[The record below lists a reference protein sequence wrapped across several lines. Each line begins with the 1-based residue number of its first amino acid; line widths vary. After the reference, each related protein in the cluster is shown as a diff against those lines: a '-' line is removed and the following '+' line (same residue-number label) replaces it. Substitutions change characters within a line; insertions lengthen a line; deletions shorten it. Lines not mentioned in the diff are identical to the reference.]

1 MGALKLPT
9 ITKDTGTLKTTY
21 NEKQIVNLM
30 QSLDISRADAIEILQ
45 SDAEIDKGAKLF
57 ELTPEQKAVEKKMR
71 KTVKAVAPNGKK
83 IQRELKIDDNREKLL
98 KSIIELFNEKF
109 SIENIE
115 RPPRTTNKIR
125 FDFMG
130 DTFNV
135 IIAKE
140 RKKKGE

>member
-1 MGALKLPT
+1 
-9 ITKDTGTLKTTY
+9 
-21 NEKQIVNLM
+21 M
-30 QSLDISRADAIEILQ
+30 QSLSVSKEEAIEILQ

-57 ELTPEQKAVEKKMR
+57 ELTEEQKAVEKKMR

-115 RPPRTTNKIR
+115 RPPRTTNKIK
-125 FDFMG
+125 FEFFS
-130 DTFNV
+130 DTFTGT
-135 IIAKE
+135 IAKE
-140 RKKKGE
+140 RKKSR

>member
-21 NEKQIVNLM
+21 NEKEIVNLM
-30 QSLDISRADAIEILQ
+30 QSLDISRADAIEILL

-135 IIAKE
+135 TIAKE

>member
-1 MGALKLPT
+1 
-9 ITKDTGTLKTTY
+9 
-21 NEKQIVNLM
+21 M
-30 QSLDISRADAIEILQ
+30 QSLDISRNEAIEILQ
-45 SDAEIDKGAKLF
+45 ADAEIDKGVKLF

-71 KTVKAVAPNGKK
+71 KTVNAVAPNGKK
-83 IQRELKIDDNREKLL
+83 VQRELKIDDNREKLL
-98 KSIIELFNEKF
+98 NSIIELFNKKF

-135 IIAKE
+135 TIAKE
-140 RKKKGE
+140 RKKR

>member
-1 MGALKLPT
+1 MK
-9 ITKDTGTLKTTY
+9 Y
-21 NEKQIVNLM
+21 SEKQIANLM
-30 QSLDISRADAIEILQ
+30 QLLEVSRNEAIEILQ
-45 SDAEIDKGAKLF
+45 TDAEIDKGAKLF

-98 KSIIELFNEKF
+98 SSIIELFNKKF

-115 RPPRTTNKIR
+115 RPPRTTNKIK
-125 FDFMG
+125 FEFFG
-130 DTFNV
+130 DTFTV
-135 IIAKE
+135 TVTKE

>member
-1 MGALKLPT
+1 MRSK
-9 ITKDTGTLKTTY
+9 Y
-21 NEKQIVNLM
+21 NEKKIVNLM
-30 QSLDISRADAIEILQ
+30 QSLDVSKEEAIEILQ

-98 KSIIELFNEKF
+98 VSIIELFNEKF

-125 FDFMG
+125 FQFYG
-130 DTFNV
+130 DTFTV
-135 IIAKE
+135 TIAKE
-140 RKKKGE
+140 RKKSK

>member
-1 MGALKLPT
+1 MK
-9 ITKDTGTLKTTY
+9 Y
-21 NEKQIVNLM
+21 SEKQIANLM
-30 QSLDISRADAIEILQ
+30 QSLEVSRNEAIEILKA
-45 SDAEIDKGAKLF
+45 DAEIDKGAKLF

-98 KSIIELFNEKF
+98 TSIIELFNKKF

-125 FDFMG
+125 FDFFG
-130 DTFNV
+130 DTFTV
-135 IIAKE
+135 TVAKE
-140 RKKKGE
+140 RKKKVNS

>member
-1 MGALKLPT
+1 
-9 ITKDTGTLKTTY
+9 
-21 NEKQIVNLM
+21 M
-30 QSLDISRADAIEILQ
+30 QSLEVSHNEAIEILQ

-98 KSIIELFNEKF
+98 TSIIELFNKKF

-115 RPPRTTNKIR
+115 RPPRTTNKIK
-125 FDFMG
+125 FEFCG

-135 IIAKE
+135 TIAKE
-140 RKKKGE
+140 RKKR

>member
-1 MGALKLPT
+1 
-9 ITKDTGTLKTTY
+9 
-21 NEKQIVNLM
+21 M
-30 QSLDISRADAIEILQ
+30 QSLDISCNEAIEILQ
-45 SDAEIDKGAKLF
+45 TDAEIDKGAKLF

-98 KSIIELFNEKF
+98 VSIIELFNEKF

-125 FDFMG
+125 FQFYG
-130 DTFNV
+130 DTFTV
-135 IIAKE
+135 TITKE
-140 RKKKGE
+140 RKKR

>member
-1 MGALKLPT
+1 M
-9 ITKDTGTLKTTY
+9 KTTY